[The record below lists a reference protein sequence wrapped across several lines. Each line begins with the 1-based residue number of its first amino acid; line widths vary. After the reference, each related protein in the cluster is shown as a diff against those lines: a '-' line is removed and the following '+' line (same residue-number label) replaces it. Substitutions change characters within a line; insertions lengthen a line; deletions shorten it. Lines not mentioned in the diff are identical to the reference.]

1 MYIVKVCKAVIHIVD
16 FNLSGFYRKQELLFF
31 SGIKRKIN
39 SHYCDKGVKT
49 HRYRYTISNEENLCD
64 CVKW

>member
-39 SHYCDKGVKT
+39 SHYCDKGVKHIVT
-49 HRYRYTISNEENLCD
+49 DIRYLMRKTYAIT
-64 CVKW
+64 